1 MSNQTFTRKPSQQC
15 QLTWTN
21 ICFHL
26 YSTYRHTPCTTAAN
40 ACQKQPWCLFQQR
53 CGITADSSTREQK
66 VAWWRLGDQNFIE
79 NYYKS
84 QYFFVECINVRLYSA
99 CKECGADTNTIIIK
113 PIVYEHHMT
122 QWWPFCWGLHCQAEK
137 RSVPFIQLM
146 IQCVEVTGCSR
157 WGFNAQPRHYSAGY
171 CCISTAPWRI
181 AQLQHILFSWMH
193 ECSRAFK
200 K

>member
-66 VAWWRLGDQNFIE
+66 VAWWHLGDQNFIE

-84 QYFFVECINVRLYSA
+84 QYFFVECINVRLYNQLAKSVVRTQTQSLSSQLCMNITWHNDDLFA
-99 CKECGADTNTIIIK
+99 EDCTVRPRRDPCLLFNLWYSVSKLKDAPGEASMHNLGITLLDTA
-113 PIVYEHHMT
+113 V
-122 QWWPFCWGLHCQAEK
+122 
-137 RSVPFIQLM
+137 
-146 IQCVEVTGCSR
+146 
-157 WGFNAQPRHYSAGY
+157 
-171 CCISTAPWRI
+171 
-181 AQLQHILFSWMH
+181 
-193 ECSRAFK
+193 
-200 K
+200 